1 MKKPFS
7 TKVSFSKKPSFYQ
20 SKIKFGLLA
29 LTLFTSGC
37 AYTNKHHTH
46 WSYKGDHGPKYWGS
60 MNSDY
65 TACEKGV
72 NQSPIDLADL
82 IEAELPPLGLAYKLG
97 GNEVINNGHTV
108 QVNYLSGSNLSVRGQ
123 IFELKQFHFHA
134 PSENHVNG
142 QAYPLEAH
150 LVHADK
156 DGNLAVVAVL
166 FEEGEENPTIKS
178 IWESMPEKA
187 GEKNKL
193 QPTISADD
201 ILPSHQDY
209 YRYNGSLTT
218 PPCTEGVTWLVMK
231 QPLSVSKQQI
241 KQFESLLEH
250 PNNRPVQPIN
260 ARPVLK

>member
-1 MKKPFS
+1 MKKLCS
-7 TKVSFSKKPSFYQ
+7 TKFRYSLKFVFFQ

-29 LTLFTSGC
+29 LTLFASGC
-37 AYTNKHHTH
+37 AFTNKHHTH
-46 WSYKGDHGPKYWGS
+46 WSYKGQHGPKYWGT

-65 TACEKGV
+65 ATCKNGV
-72 NQSPIDLADL
+72 NQSPIDLAKL
-82 IEAELPPLGLAYKLG
+82 IEAELPPLGLAYRSG
-97 GNEVINNGHTV
+97 GYEIVNNGHTI
-108 QVNYLSGSNLSVRGQ
+108 QVNYQPGSSLSVGNQ
-123 IFELKQFHFHA
+123 VFELKQLHFHT
-134 PSENHVNG
+134 PSENQING
-142 QAYPLEAH
+142 HSYPLEAH

-156 DGNLAVVAVL
+156 DGNLAVIAVL
-166 FEEGEENPTIKS
+166 FEQGEENPTIKS

-193 QPTISADD
+193 QTMISADD

-241 KQFESLLEH
+241 KQFESLLDH
-250 PNNRPVQPIN
+250 PNNRPIQPVN